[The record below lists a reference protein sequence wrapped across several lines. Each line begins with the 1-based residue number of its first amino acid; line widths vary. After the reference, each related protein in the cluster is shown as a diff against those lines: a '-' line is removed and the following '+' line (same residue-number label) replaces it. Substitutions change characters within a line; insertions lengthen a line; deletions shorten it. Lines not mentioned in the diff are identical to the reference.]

1 MGATTWNMKMTIVAL
16 ALAVALASASVSPDA
31 VVPEVEGTAQEA
43 DLEQAGV
50 PHVGCHCKDSNGIY
64 GGSNYRKYWCF
75 KTDGHGHWAED
86 AIHFDDETPEWQGGQ
101 CGETEYC
108 DNSVPWTGK
117 INHDTSAPLLCK
129 TGCQT
134 DDECKGGVCH
144 NGPTDVSPYRCG
156 GGVTKTGCQTD
167 DECKNRGEGVCHNG
181 PTDPYPYRC
190 SGGVTKTG
198 CQTDDECK
206 NRGEGVCHNG
216 PTDPYPYQCHA

>member
-134 DDECKGGVCH
+134 DDECKNRGEGVCH
-144 NGPTDVSPYRCG
+144 NGSTDPYPYQCSG
-156 GGVTKTGCQTD
+156 NSGNSGNGAGCQTD
-167 DECKNRGEGVCHNG
+167 DECKNRGE
-181 PTDPYPYRC
+181 
-190 SGGVTKTG
+190 
-198 CQTDDECK
+198 
-206 NRGEGVCHNG
+206 
-216 PTDPYPYQCHA
+216 